1 MAAPAGDSDLGTGVN
16 DEGAEQVPGS
26 TGKRKRAGMVVL
38 TIVAVAVIGGG
49 LWFWRHET
57 YGRFFQSTD
66 NAYIQADTVTIAP
79 KIGGYVERVLVAEN
93 QQVAAGQPLVEID
106 PREFRAQTAQIQA
119 QIDLART
126 NAAGVRAQIQEQQA
140 GVAQARAQ
148 LAAAQSTLA
157 FARSEVV
164 RYAPLAESGAE
175 PRERLAQ
182 LRNQQQQA
190 EAQLASARAA
200 LLAAERRTATLATQ
214 VDQALAQARGGEA
227 QLQAAQVNLGSTVLR
242 APVAGRVASRTVQT
256 GQLVQPGARLLSVV
270 PVERMYIEANFK
282 ETQLALMRPG
292 QSVTVE
298 VDALDGVELHGK
310 VESVSPGTGA
320 EFSILPPQNA
330 TGNFTKIV
338 QRVPVRISLDA
349 GPMARKLLVPGMS
362 VQVTVDTRSARS
374 DRARIE
380 QEEAAR
386 QRTGK

>member
-1 MAAPAGDSDLGTGVN
+1 MAAAGDSQPDTSLN
-16 DEGAEQVPGS
+16 DGGADQVPDS
-26 TGKRKRAGMVVL
+26 NGKRKRAGKVVL
-38 TIVAVAVIGGG
+38 VILAVAVIGGG

-57 YGRFFQSTD
+57 YGRFFQATD

-126 NAAGVRAQIQEQQA
+126 NAAGVRAQTAEQQA

-148 LAAAQSTLA
+148 VAAAQSALT

-227 QLQAAQVNLGSTVLR
+227 QLQAAAVNLGSTVLK
-242 APVAGRVASRTVQT
+242 APVAGRVASRTVQA
-256 GQLVQPGARLLSVV
+256 GQLVQPGTRLLSVV
-270 PVERMYIEANFK
+270 PVDQMYIEANFK

-292 QSVTVE
+292 QPVTVE
-298 VDALDGVELHGK
+298 VDALDGVELRGK
-310 VESVSPGTGA
+310 VDSVSPGTGA

>member
-1 MAAPAGDSDLGTGVN
+1 MAAAGDSQPDTSLN
-16 DEGAEQVPGS
+16 DGGADQVPDS
-26 TGKRKRAGMVVL
+26 NGKRKRAGKVVL
-38 TIVAVAVIGGG
+38 VILAVAVIGGG

-57 YGRFFQSTD
+57 YGRFFQATD

-126 NAAGVRAQIQEQQA
+126 NAAGVRAQITEQQA

-148 LAAAQSTLA
+148 VAAAQSALT

-227 QLQAAQVNLGSTVLR
+227 QLQAAAVNLGSTVLK
-242 APVAGRVASRTVQT
+242 APVAGRVASRTVQA
-256 GQLVQPGARLLSVV
+256 GQLVQPGTRLLSVV
-270 PVERMYIEANFK
+270 PVDQMYIEANFK

-292 QSVTVE
+292 QPVTVE
-298 VDALDGVELHGK
+298 VDALDGVELRGK
-310 VESVSPGTGA
+310 VDSVSPGTGA

>member
-26 TGKRKRAGMVVL
+26 NGKRKRAGMVVL
-38 TIVAVAVIGGG
+38 TILAVAVIGGG

-93 QQVAAGQPLVEID
+93 QQVAVGQPLVEID

-256 GQLVQPGARLLSVV
+256 GQLVQPGTRLLSVV
-270 PVERMYIEANFK
+270 PVERIYIEANFK

-292 QSVTVE
+292 QPVTVE

-330 TGNFTKIV
+330 TGNFTKII

-386 QRTGK
+386 QRTDK